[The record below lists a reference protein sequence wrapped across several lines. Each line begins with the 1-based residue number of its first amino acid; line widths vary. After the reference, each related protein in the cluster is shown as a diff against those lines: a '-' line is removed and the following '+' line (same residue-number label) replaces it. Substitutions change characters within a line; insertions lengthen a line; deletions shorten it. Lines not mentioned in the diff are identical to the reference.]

1 MNQLAKDLITC
12 GGVIL
17 LYMLY
22 ILFILNNKIY
32 RRYKTPQ
39 EVVVIDHYME
49 ARRIRRFIF
58 FTPVLK
64 IIYVLKTSDGE
75 EYKVKQSLY
84 KQIKIG
90 DKVILHKGKIKL

>member
-1 MNQLAKDLITC
+1 MNQLVKDLITY
-12 GGVIL
+12 GVIL

-22 ILFILNNKIY
+22 ILFNSEKY

-39 EVVVIDHYME
+39 EVVVVDHYME

-64 IIYVLKTSDGE
+64 IIYVLKTSDGG

>member
-1 MNQLAKDLITC
+1 MNQLVKDPSNM
-12 GGVIL
+12 GVIL
-17 LYMLY
+17 LYMLMLY
-22 ILFILNNKIY
+22 ILFNSKKY

-64 IIYVLKTSDGE
+64 IIYVLKTSDGG